1 MRTGSRRQAT
11 VNGKGA
17 VSVRL
22 ALGALLLALCA
33 TAAAQE
39 RAIVARVGIITTGSP
54 KALEHLLAGFKE
66 GLQEHGYEDGKNIR
80 LEIRYADGRADRLPL
95 FAREL
100 VQAKVDVIVAIPNPS
115 VEAARQATQTIP
127 IVMPIGSDPVAAG
140 FAATLA
146 RPGGNITGLSAY
158 SPELNGK
165 RLELLKES
173 VPKLTQVALLVSGNF
188 PGNAID
194 LKETEAAA
202 RSLQLQTHLME
213 VRTSADLDAIFGAIM
228 KKRIEAITIFP
239 GQPTLF
245 ANRKQVVELA
255 QKHRLPAMYPL
266 ADYVAGGGLI
276 SYGVNNL
283 ALFRRAAT
291 YVNKILK
298 GAKPGDLPI
307 EQARK
312 FELVVN
318 LKAAKQIGL
327 NVPPHVLARADRVI
341 R

>member
-1 MRTGSRRQAT
+1 MRKPRGSSQGNSKKVILFAF
-11 VNGKGA
+11 VLWAVLHA
-17 VSVRL
+17 VSFPVQ
-22 ALGALLLALCA
+22 
-33 TAAAQE
+33 AQQ
-39 RAIVARVGIITTGSP
+39 RAKLPIVGLITTGSP
-54 KALEHLLAGFKE
+54 EALAHLLDGFRE
-66 GLQEHGYEDGKNIR
+66 GLRENGYKDGQNIR
-80 LEIRYADGRADRLPL
+80 LEIRYAEGKAERLPL
-95 FAREL
+95 FASEL

-115 VEAARQATQTIP
+115 VEAARRATQTIP

-202 RSLQLQTHLME
+202 RSLQIQTHLME
-213 VRTSADLDAIFGAIM
+213 VRTASDLETIFRTIT

-255 QKHRLPAMYPL
+255 QKNRLPAMYPL
-266 ADYVAGGGLI
+266 ADYVVGGGLI

-283 ALFRRAAT
+283 DLFRRAAT
-291 YVNKILK
+291 YVDKILK
-298 GAKPGDLPI
+298 GARPADLPI
-307 EQARK
+307 EQATK
-312 FELVVN
+312 FELVIN
-318 LKAAKQIGL
+318 IKAAKQIG
-327 NVPPHVLARADRVI
+327 VTIPPNVLARADKVI

>member
-1 MRTGSRRQAT
+1 LPT
-11 VNGKGA
+11 VFLPAG
-17 VSVRL
+17 L
-22 ALGALLLALCA
+22 
-33 TAAAQE
+33 AAQQ
-39 RAIVARVGIITTGSP
+39 RAKVPSVGVITTGSRE
-54 KALEHLLAGFKE
+54 ALAHLLNGFKE
-66 GLQEHGYEDGKNIR
+66 GLRENGYNDGENIR
-80 LEIRYADGRADRLPL
+80 LEVRYAEGKAERLPL
-95 FAREL
+95 FAGEL
-100 VQAKVDVIVAIPNPS
+100 VRANVDVIVAIPNPS
-115 VEAARQATQTIP
+115 VEAARRATQSIP

-202 RSLQLQTHLME
+202 RSLQVQTHLME
-213 VRTSADLDAIFGAIM
+213 VRTSSDLETIFRIIT
-228 KKRIEAITIFP
+228 KKRIGALTVFP

-245 ANRKQVVELA
+245 VNRTRVVELA
-255 QKHRLPAMYPL
+255 EKNRLPAMYPL
-266 ADYVAGGGLI
+266 ADYVVGGGLI

-283 ALFRRAAT
+283 DLFRRAAT
-291 YVNKILK
+291 YVDKILK
-298 GAKPGDLPI
+298 GAKPAELPI
-307 EQARK
+307 EQATK

-318 LKAAKQIGL
+318 LKAAKRIGL
-327 NVPPHVLARADRVI
+327 TIPPNVLARADRVI

>member
-1 MRTGSRRQAT
+1 MH
-11 VNGKGA
+11 KKIA
-17 VSVRL
+17 VLFLS
-22 ALGALLLALCA
+22 AMSFALCLSA
-33 TAAAQE
+33 EAQQ
-39 RAIVARVGIITTGSP
+39 RAKVPSVGIITTGSQE
-54 KALEHLLAGFKE
+54 ALAHLLEGFKQ
-66 GLQEHGYEDGKNIR
+66 GLRENGYKDGQNIR
-80 LEIRYADGRADRLPL
+80 LEVRYAEGKAERLPL
-95 FAREL
+95 FAKEL

-115 VEAARQATQTIP
+115 VEAARQATQIIP

-188 PGNAID
+188 PGNTID

-202 RSLQLQTHLME
+202 RSLQLQTHLLE
-213 VRTSADLDAIFGAIM
+213 VRTFSDLETIFTTIM
-228 KKRIEAITIFP
+228 KKRIEALTIFP

-255 QKHRLPAMYPL
+255 GKHRLPAMYPL
-266 ADYVAGGGLI
+266 ADYVAGGGLM

-283 ALFRRAAT
+283 DLFRRAAT
-291 YVNKILK
+291 YVDKILK
-298 GAKPGDLPI
+298 GAKPADLPI
-307 EQARK
+307 EQPTK
-312 FELVVN
+312 FELLFN

-327 NVPPHVLARADRVI
+327 TIPPNVLARADKVI